1 MPQDNQLLHVHK
13 SHKVT
18 NVYCRLSQRTTR
30 RLKIK
35 NKNTNG
41 LIHNQPLLKTIFT
54 KAPIIS
60 YKKKKIPERH
70 ACEGKNIL

>member
-1 MPQDNQLLHVHK
+1 M
-13 SHKVT
+13 
-18 NVYCRLSQRTTR
+18 
-30 RLKIK
+30 KILMDWS
-35 NKNTNG
+35 

-60 YKKKKIPERH
+60 YKKKKIPQRH